1 MKKQSKTNLKA
12 AASYRNG
19 DIRRWMKAAKENYIE
34 EKCLEAYER
43 VIEKGFQLLSTNQA
57 RV

>member
-1 MKKQSKTNLKA
+1 MKKQSKTNLKGP
-12 AASYRNG
+12 ASYRNG
-19 DIRRWMKAAKENYIE
+19 DIRRWMKAAINYIE